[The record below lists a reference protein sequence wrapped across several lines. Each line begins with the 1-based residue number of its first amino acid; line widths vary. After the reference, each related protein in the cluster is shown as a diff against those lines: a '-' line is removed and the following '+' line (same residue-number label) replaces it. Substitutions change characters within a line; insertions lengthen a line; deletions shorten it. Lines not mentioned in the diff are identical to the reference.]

1 MVTKMLLSGS
11 IFFVCNRTV
20 IYVKMVQFINGTI
33 PKRMES
39 FSTEIVG
46 IL

>member
-1 MVTKMLLSGS
+1 MVTENAAFGQH
-11 IFFVCNRTV
+11 FFVCNRTV
-20 IYVKMVQFINGTI
+20 IYVKIAQFISGTI